1 MFNPKYYLAVLKK
14 RLSVIVPAFNES
26 GNIKGAVSKIH
37 SIVPKYCNDYEIIII
52 NDGSR
57 DKTGKIADSI
67 AVKDKKIKV
76 LHNTENMGMGY
87 SYFRGVK
94 EAKFEYLIIV
104 FGDDDHPSQSIENIL
119 SKMGQADIIIPY
131 YTNLH
136 LSKAWLRH
144 VISITYTH
152 IVNYI
157 TDLKVGYYNGITL
170 HKTELVRGIPIKS
183 TGFGFQAE
191 TIAHLLKN
199 GASYIEVDVLND
211 DRKTGG
217 TAAFRAKNI
226 ISVARS
232 FLRMYLHYKL
242 KRGKQ

>member
-1 MFNPKYYLAVLKK
+1 MLRK
-14 RLSVIVPAFNES
+14 RLSVIVPAFNEA

-37 SIVPKYCNDYEIIII
+37 SIVPKFCSNYEIIII

-57 DKTGKIADSI
+57 DKTGAIADKIAQ
-67 AVKDKKIKV
+67 ADKKVRV
-76 LHNTENMGMGY
+76 LHNQENKGMGY

-94 EAKFEYLIIV
+94 EARFEYLIIV
-104 FGDDDHPSQSIENIL
+104 FGDDDHPAESIANIL
-119 SKMGQADIIIPY
+119 SKIGKADIVIPF

-136 LSKAWLRH
+136 LSKTWLRH

-157 TDLKVGYYNGITL
+157 TDLKIGYYNGITL
-170 HKTELVRGIPIKS
+170 HKTALVRSVPMKS

-191 TIAHLLKN
+191 IIVHLLEN
-199 GASYIEVDVLND
+199 SASYIEVDVLND

-217 TAAFRAKNI
+217 SAAFKLKNI
-226 ISVARS
+226 VSVAKS
-232 FLRMYLHYKL
+232 FIRMYVNHKV
-242 KRGKQ
+242 KSKNVSH

>member
-1 MFNPKYYLAVLKK
+1 MIERMLRK
-14 RLSVIVPAFNES
+14 RLSVIVPAFNEA
-26 GNIKGAVSKIH
+26 GNIKGAVAKIH
-37 SIVPKYCNDYEIIII
+37 SIVPKFCIDYEIIII

-57 DKTGKIADSI
+57 DKTGKITDKI
-67 AVKDKKIKV
+67 AQVDKKVRV
-76 LHNTENMGMGY
+76 LHNPENKGMGY

-104 FGDDDHPSQSIENIL
+104 FGDDDHPAESISNIL
-119 SKMGQADIIIPY
+119 SKIGKADIVIPF

-136 LSKAWLRH
+136 LSKTWLRH

-157 TDLKVGYYNGITL
+157 TGLKVGYYNGITL
-170 HKTELVRGIPIKS
+170 HKTALVRSVPIKS

-191 TIAHLLKN
+191 VIVHLLKS

-217 TAAFRAKNI
+217 TAAFKLKNI

-232 FLRMYLHYKL
+232 FTRMYLQYKL
-242 KRGKQ
+242 RSRNVPKFFF

>member
-1 MFNPKYYLAVLKK
+1 MIKK
-14 RLSVIVPAFNES
+14 RLSIIVPAFNEA
-26 GNIKGAVSKIH
+26 GNIKGAVAKIH
-37 SIVPKYCNDYEIIII
+37 LIVPKFCSNYEIIII

-57 DKTGKIADSI
+57 DKTGKIADNI
-67 AVKDKKIKV
+67 AQMDKKV
-76 LHNTENMGMGY
+76 RVFHNLENKGMGY
-87 SYFRGVK
+87 SYFRGVN

-104 FGDDDHPSQSIENIL
+104 FGDDDHPAESISNIL
-119 SKMGQADIIIPY
+119 SKIGKADIVIPF

-136 LSKAWLRH
+136 LSKTWLRH

-157 TDLKVGYYNGITL
+157 ANLKVGYYNGITL
-170 HKTELVRGIPIKS
+170 HKTALVRSVPIKS

-191 TIAHLLKN
+191 VIVYLLEH
-199 GASYIEVDVLND
+199 GASYLEVDVLND

-217 TAAFRAKNI
+217 TAAFKLKNI

-232 FLRMYLHYKL
+232 FLRMYSSHKL
-242 KRGKQ
+242 KNKSLIFSR